1 MTQRKI
7 VNLNIKN
14 QCKHKLSAHSYFQML
29 SSIKQQFVEL
39 LSDIGFV
46 KEGIVAKD
54 VERAAR
60 SGGDGI

>member
-1 MTQRKI
+1 M
-7 VNLNIKN
+7 
-14 QCKHKLSAHSYFQML
+14 
-29 SSIKQQFVEL
+29 EL

-60 SGGDGI
+60 SGGDGIASITGEEVKQFSA